1 MLEDWFAH
9 NRAVAE
15 GERLEE
21 CFDQKKEFAWDWRKD
36 RGWREDVCVLLSYK
50 MWTKL

>member
-21 CFDQKKEFAWDWRKD
+21 CFDQKKEFAWDWR
-36 RGWREDVCVLLSYK
+36 EDVCVLLSYK